1 MLDMPGIL
9 WPKFDDR
16 YIGENLAITGAI
28 KDDILDVESI
38 ATALVSRLRNSYPT
52 ELCQRYKLDPI
63 EKYEELSDYDL
74 LLVIGRKRGCLMS
87 GGTVDSE
94 RVSNLIIDEYRAAK
108 IGKISLDGRLGC
120 SEENN
125 A

>member
-1 MLDMPGIL
+1 M
-9 WPKFDDR
+9 
-16 YIGENLAITGAI
+16 
-28 KDDILDVESI
+28 
-38 ATALVSRLRNSYPT
+38 
-52 ELCQRYKLDPI
+52 
-63 EKYEELSDYDL
+63 